1 MTIEGNIGV
10 KVKKTLD
17 ESNVAETE
25 YRERGVCDKR
35 GGIQK
40 QSETENTKTQNI
52 LKKLTYDDV

>member
-25 YRERGVCDKR
+25 YKERGVCDKR
-35 GGIQK
+35 EEEYKNRVKQK
-40 QSETENTKTQNI
+40 THKNTEHI
-52 LKKLTYDDV
+52 KKINL